1 MNRYQ
6 PDKIGVHI
14 VLLIFLTLSAHCK
27 RTVEKTLINDQAGR
41 SHETG
46 ITRLGIE
53 TLKSRTLGVNRQKM
67 ITVKLYER
75 LLSIKGKSC
84 IAYRDYDGNSLKVNH
99 LLTGSVN
106 RLRSGYSMSIRVSN
120 RENGK
125 IVYKRSSRVDEE
137 IELDYILNDIAER
150 VVEKLW

>member
-1 MNRYQ
+1 MYRYQ

-14 VLLIFLTLSAHCK
+14 ALLIFLTLSTHCK
-27 RTVEKTLINDQAGR
+27 KTAEKALVNDQTSR
-41 SHETG
+41 SSPTG

-53 TLKSRTLGVNRQKM
+53 TLKSKTLGINKQKM

-75 LLSIKGKSC
+75 LLSIKGKSY
-84 IAYRDYDGNSLKVNH
+84 IAYSDHDGSRLKVNH

-106 RLRSGYSMSIRVSN
+106 RLSSGYSMSIRVSDS
-120 RENGK
+120 ENGNT
-125 IVYKRSSRVDEE
+125 VYKRSSRVDEE

-150 VVEKLW
+150 VAEKLW